1 MKNYLYLLSIV
12 LFNFTYSG
20 GAVAQSQLPISEG
33 IFVPSKADCTL
44 LKKGELDFVELS
56 IEKNGHQFSFPEVSC
71 VVAEVKKVRNGRF
84 HVKADCREFEDIDE
98 QQFFLDVLSSN
109 NIRIDG
115 RDLVACDWDG
125 SAAVLEALPAAK
137 PELDHARQRSDDV
150 KGVNKLI
157 KQWEAEET
165 ICRGSNPDDPKT
177 MKACVRRS
185 AVVQALEKS
194 GWCYGTEDQA
204 RVDMRWHKCLRDSVR
219 SYQ

>member
-1 MKNYLYLLSIV
+1 MKNFLYLLSFV
-12 LFNFTYSG
+12 LFIIAYPY

-33 IFVPSKADCTL
+33 SFVSSKADCTL

-56 IEKNGHQFSFPEVSC
+56 IEQ
-71 VVAEVKKVRNGRF
+71 NGRF

-98 QQFFLDVLSSN
+98 QQFFLDVLSST

-115 RDLVACDWDG
+115 RDLVACEWDG
-125 SAAVLEALPAAK
+125 SATVFEALPAAK
-137 PELDHARQRSDDV
+137 SELDYAGQTSVSVRDV
-150 KGVNKLI
+150 KKMI
-157 KQWEAEET
+157 MQWEAEET
-165 ICRGSNPDDPKT
+165 ICRGSNPNDPKT

-204 RVDMRWHKCLRDSVR
+204 RVDMRWHKCLRDSIR
-219 SYQ
+219 SYD

>member
-1 MKNYLYLLSIV
+1 MKNYSYLLSFV
-12 LFNFTYSG
+12 LFIFTYSE

-33 IFVPSKADCTL
+33 SFVSSKADCTL

-56 IEKNGHQFSFPEVSC
+56 IEQNGRQFSFPEVSC
-71 VVAEVKKVRNGRF
+71 LVAEVKKVRNGRF
-84 HVKADCREFEDIDE
+84 YVKADCREFEDIGE
-98 QQFFLDVLSSN
+98 QQFFLDVLSSK

-115 RDLVACDWDG
+115 RDLVTCEWDG
-125 SAAVLEALPAAK
+125 SAKGLEALPAAK
-137 PELDHARQRSDDV
+137 PELDHAGKISDSV
-150 KGVNKLI
+150 KGVKKLI
-157 KQWEAEET
+157 MQWEAEET

-204 RVDMRWHKCLRDSVR
+204 RVDMRWHKCLRDSIR
-219 SYQ
+219 SYD

>member
-1 MKNYLYLLSIV
+1 MRNYSYLLSFV
-12 LFNFTYSG
+12 LFTSTYSE

-33 IFVPSKADCTL
+33 SFVSSKADCTL

-56 IEKNGHQFSFPEVSC
+56 IEQNGRQFSFPEVSC
-71 VVAEVKKVRNGRF
+71 LVAEVKKVRKGRF

-98 QQFFLDVLSSN
+98 QQFFLDVLSN
-109 NIRIDG
+109 KNIRIDG
-115 RDLVACDWDG
+115 RDLVACEWDS

-137 PELDHARQRSDDV
+137 PELDHAGQTSDTVKDV
-150 KGVNKLI
+150 KKLI
-157 KQWEAEET
+157 MQWEAEET
-165 ICRGSNPDDPKT
+165 ICRGSSPDDPKT

-204 RVDMRWHKCLRDSVR
+204 RVDMRWHKCMRDSMR
-219 SYQ
+219 SYK